1 MWRLNVRRATGKPK
15 YCSPAGFRNSLYG
28 ADGVGPKRPTFVV
41 EGEFDALAVT
51 QEAGDLVAAVATGGT
66 CGAQKPRWVKRLS
79 AAPVVLVAFDDDEA
93 GEKAS
98 AWWLRSVPRAKR
110 WAPSG
115 DPAGMLERGEDLRT
129 WVQDALTGTPAE
141 ERGEA
146 RVPPISVEE
155 GDWIS

>member
-1 MWRLNVRRATGKPK
+1 M
-15 YCSPAGFRNSLYG
+15 
-28 ADGVGPKRPTFVV
+28 
-41 EGEFDALAVT
+41 
-51 QEAGDLVAAVATGGT
+51 VAAIRAEDEKMGT
-66 CGAQKPRWVKRLS
+66 C
-79 AAPVVLVAFDDDEA
+79 
-93 GEKAS
+93 
-98 AWWLRSVPRAKR
+98 
-110 WAPSG
+110 G